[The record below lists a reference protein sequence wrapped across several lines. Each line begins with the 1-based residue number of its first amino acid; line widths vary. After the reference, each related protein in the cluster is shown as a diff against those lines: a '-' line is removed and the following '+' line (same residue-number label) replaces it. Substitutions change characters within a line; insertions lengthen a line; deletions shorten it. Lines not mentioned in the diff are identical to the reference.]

1 MKAVVTGIGLIPEPG
16 TLPAGPEE
24 FCFLVRVLVAQ
35 TVNYG
40 EESSTS
46 PVCSPEWLAQKC
58 ASEGIV
64 RGLHHLVIRMEDFD
78 ERRLRAYI
86 EGWVSRQEGDSWDDI
101 AQKLRLLGWWEFE
114 N

>member
-40 EESSTS
+40 EESFDLT
-46 PVCSPEWLAQKC
+46 
-58 ASEGIV
+58 
-64 RGLHHLVIRMEDFD
+64 RM
-78 ERRLRAYI
+78 
-86 EGWVSRQEGDSWDDI
+86 
-101 AQKLRLLGWWEFE
+101 
-114 N
+114 